1 MKSKEIT
8 ILGNKQITH
17 ADIQKLVLAIDTESV
32 TIYLPHK
39 PDLPI
44 VYWHLDEVAEDEN
57 VAISMVNAVN
67 LYHTDRKELL
77 KRLQYTIVRFY

>member
-1 MKSKEIT
+1 MKSEEIT
-8 ILGNKQITH
+8 ILANKIISS
-17 ADIQKLVLAIDTESV
+17 ADIKKLVLSIDSVSV
-32 TIYLPHK
+32 TIYLPSN

-67 LYHTDRKELL
+67 LYHTDREELL
-77 KRLQYTIVRFY
+77 ERLQYEIRI

>member
-1 MKSKEIT
+1 MTTNIAKRIISKADV
-8 ILGNKQITH
+8 IL
-17 ADIQKLVLAIDTESV
+17 LVLMIDIESV
-32 TIYLPHK
+32 TIYLPSN

-67 LYHTDRKELL
+67 LYHTDREELL
-77 KRLQYTIVRFY
+77 ERLGYKIK